1 MATYNPVTPEI
12 IEELKKIS
20 GDRVVVGADVNPDYS
35 RDEMPI
41 YGTKMPDVSIDV
53 LSTEEVSA
61 IMKVC
66 YDNNIPVTCR
76 GAGTG
81 LVGACTPI
89 AGGVVL
95 CTMRMKQILE
105 YDTDNF
111 VVRVQP
117 GVLLNDLAEDALK
130 QGLLYPPDPGEKFA
144 TLGGNVSTNAG
155 GMRAVK
161 YGATRDY
168 VRAMTVVLP
177 TGEIVKTTWKCY
189 IPAAVTGVCSAACII
204 GASSISAR
212 RNAALVTAYTISE
225 TALKEYKDKAVE
237 VVGPKKEQ
245 AIRDAVAKEQLEQ
258 AGVPERKFI
267 PTGRGETPCFDP
279 LTNTCF
285 KSDIETLRRAENTL
299 NKRMRDEVKVTVN
312 EFMQEIGLEP
322 CDSSIGE
329 TMGWDID
336 KGYIE
341 LDFSSQLVDG
351 VPYLVLG
358 HRVPPVY
365 LGW

>member
-1 MATYNPVTPEI
+1 MNKQAIANT
-12 IEELKKIS
+12 LKSLQKTMRKHS
-20 GDRVVVGADVNPDYS
+20 P
-35 RDEMPI
+35 
-41 YGTKMPDVSIDV
+41 
-53 LSTEEVSA
+53 A
-61 IMKVC
+61 IL
-66 YDNNIPVTCR
+66 
-76 GAGTG
+76 TG
-81 LVGACTPI
+81 IGI
-89 AGGVVL
+89 AG
-95 CTMRMKQILE
+95 M
-105 YDTDNF
+105 
-111 VVRVQP
+111 
-117 GVLLNDLAEDALK
+117 AA
-130 QGLLYPPDPGEKFA
+130 A
-144 TLGGNVSTNAG
+144 
-155 GMRAVK
+155 AVM
-161 YGATRDY
+161 A
-168 VRAMTVVLP
+168 VRATPKALRMVDDREIEDEKRLT
-177 TGEIVKTTWKCY
+177 TSEIVKTTWKCY

-279 LTNTCF
+279 L
-285 KSDIETLRRAENTL
+285 
-299 NKRMRDEVKVTVN
+299 N

-336 KGYIE
+336 KGYID

-351 VPYLVLG
+351 VPYLVIG
-358 HRVPPVY
+358 HHVPPTY

>member
-1 MATYNPVTPEI
+1 MNKQAIANT
-12 IEELKKIS
+12 LKSLQKTMRKHS
-20 GDRVVVGADVNPDYS
+20 P
-35 RDEMPI
+35 
-41 YGTKMPDVSIDV
+41 
-53 LSTEEVSA
+53 A
-61 IMKVC
+61 IL
-66 YDNNIPVTCR
+66 
-76 GAGTG
+76 TG
-81 LVGACTPI
+81 IGI
-89 AGGVVL
+89 AG
-95 CTMRMKQILE
+95 M
-105 YDTDNF
+105 
-111 VVRVQP
+111 
-117 GVLLNDLAEDALK
+117 AA
-130 QGLLYPPDPGEKFA
+130 A
-144 TLGGNVSTNAG
+144 
-155 GMRAVK
+155 AVM
-161 YGATRDY
+161 A
-168 VRAMTVVLP
+168 VRATPKALRMVDDREIEDEKRLT
-177 TGEIVKTTWKCY
+177 TSEIV
-189 IPAAVTGVCSAACII
+189 I

-336 KGYIE
+336 KGYID

-351 VPYLVLG
+351 VPYLVIG
-358 HRVPPVY
+358 HHVPPTY